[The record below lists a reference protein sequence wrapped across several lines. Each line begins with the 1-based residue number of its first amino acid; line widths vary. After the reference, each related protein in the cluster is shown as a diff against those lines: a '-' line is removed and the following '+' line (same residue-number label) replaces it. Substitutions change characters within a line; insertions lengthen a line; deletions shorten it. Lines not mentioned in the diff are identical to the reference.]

1 MKNKYEQFN
10 YVCFKNL
17 SINPKIPDLSIN
29 KSCDNR
35 INLKGSDQD
44 LKLGCAPDSS
54 SFVLWKDAMKMVARL
69 PDGIPPD
76 FRKQLWLT
84 LAKKHLDSKN
94 IDLKRAF
101 SVCLSEKSDPEDAEL
116 GTQIIKDLH
125 RTGCSPFSGDV
136 AEQNQS
142 HLKRVLLAYA
152 RWNPGVGYCQGFNML
167 AAIVLEVVD
176 WIEEDALIVMIFL
189 IEEVLPES
197 YFANHLRGLSVDMA
211 VFRDLLR
218 LRLSSLS
225 AHLDKL
231 QSNTQDTST
240 GHIYEPPLTNVFTM
254 QWFLTLFTN
263 CLPKD
268 TVLRVWDLIF
278 LEGNEVLLRAAL
290 AIWDGLADRIMAV
303 ESADEFYCIMGV
315 LTREILEFGLMDA
328 NMFIKTVCTLAPF
341 PFPQLQ
347 ELRDSYT
354 YNIQP
359 FTSSWSTDAESM
371 IFSGELDDED
381 EDLNT
386 AKWYF
391 SNELQW
397 YRKKAVTMG
406 NIGPG
411 AYSSSEN
418 NFPLSFT
425 NFNTERMTLDIS
437 SLKKQYMKLRERQ
450 KQAHVILS
458 VDNTPVMR
466 LVTVQFHSRS
476 QIRFAKANV
485 KAMYSKNNNNNN
497 FPKPL
502 LTESFPALEYMC
514 LQNHFQNRRRNSLA
528 VNHLLMGKQ
537 PLIRKKSHQPHY
549 VFAEKNTVSKTTQNG
564 SNKQAKNND
573 SDDEKEYLETSHAIP
588 FQVETVSENAFCLN
602 DVSNPLTKCCDNKV
616 VACKPKNLSAIS
628 PSSSSEI
635 VENNCNCSLSFTCPS
650 HVDASIDKP
659 AAINPFPTKRRVG
672 SMKTKK

>member
-1 MKNKYEQFN
+1 MSKIITSALKS
-10 YVCFKNL
+10 L
-17 SINPKIPDLSIN
+17 SVNSKMPEISPG
-29 KSCDNR
+29 KSCDSKLSSKGIESDLR
-35 INLKGSDQD
+35 IRCS
-44 LKLGCAPDSS
+44 PDSS

-69 PDGIPPD
+69 PDGIPAD

-84 LAKKHLDSKN
+84 LARKHLESKN
-94 IDLKRAF
+94 IDIKRAF
-101 SVCLSEKSDPEDAEL
+101 AVCFSEKNDPDDAEL

-136 AEQNQS
+136 AEQNQT
-142 HLKRVLLAYA
+142 HLKRVLLGYA
-152 RWNPGVGYCQGFNML
+152 RWNPNVGYCQGFNML
-167 AAIVLEVVD
+167 AAIILEVVE
-176 WIEEDALIVMIFL
+176 WLEEDALIVMIFL

-231 QSNTQDTST
+231 QANTQDTST
-240 GHIYEPPLTNVFTM
+240 GHVYEPPLTNVFTM

-278 LEGNEVLLRAAL
+278 LEGNEVLLRTAL

-359 FTSSWSTDAESM
+359 FTSSWSSDAELQ
-371 IFSGELDDED
+371 IFSGEADDDDED
-381 EDLNT
+381 SNT

-397 YRKKAVTMG
+397 GQKKELMSASACASSFT

-411 AYSSSEN
+411 AYGSSEN

-437 SLKKQYMKLRERQ
+437 SLKKQYIKLRERQ
-450 KQAHVILS
+450 RQAHIILS
-458 VDNTPVMR
+458 GA
-466 LVTVQFHSRS
+466 FH
-476 QIRFAKANV
+476 
-485 KAMYSKNNNNNN
+485 
-497 FPKPL
+497 
-502 LTESFPALEYMC
+502 
-514 LQNHFQNRRRNSLA
+514 NHFQNRRRNSLA

-537 PLIRKKSHQPHY
+537 PLTRKKSFQQQF
-549 VFAEKNTVSKTTQNG
+549 VFPEKNCHQKLQNEG
-564 SNKQAKNND
+564 NAKPAKSTSGDDDD
-573 SDDEKEYLETSHAIP
+573 SDEHSRSSLSPELVLLDPIPEKLQFFSNNTSSCN
-588 FQVETVSENAFCLN
+588 TT
-602 DVSNPLTKCCDNKV
+602 DKCCDNKV
-616 VACKPKNLSAIS
+616 VMCKAKNVSLLSKKGIN
-628 PSSSSEI
+628 PQEMVEI
-635 VENNCNCSLSFTCPS
+635 NCSCSSSFTCPS
-650 HVDASIDKP
+650 HIGTSIEKASS
-659 AAINPFPTKRRVG
+659 INPFPTKRRVG
-672 SMKTKK
+672 SMKTRINSKQCNNNRQ

>member
-1 MKNKYEQFN
+1 
-10 YVCFKNL
+10 
-17 SINPKIPDLSIN
+17 
-29 KSCDNR
+29 
-35 INLKGSDQD
+35 
-44 LKLGCAPDSS
+44 
-54 SFVLWKDAMKMVARL
+54 MKMVARL

-76 FRKQLWLT
+76 FRRQLWLS
-84 LAKKHLDSKN
+84 LAKRHLEGKSALLEK
-94 IDLKRAF
+94 AF
-101 SVCLSEKSDPEDAEL
+101 SVCLGEKCDPDESEL

-125 RTGCSPFSGDV
+125 RTGCSPFSGEV
-136 AEQNQS
+136 AQQNQT

-152 RWNPGVGYCQGFNML
+152 KWNPSVGYCQGFNML
-167 AAIVLEVVD
+167 AAIILEVVE
-176 WIEEDALIVMIFL
+176 WKEEDALLVMIFL

-225 AHLDKL
+225 AHLDRL
-231 QSNTQDTST
+231 QSNTQDSCT

-254 QWFLTLFTN
+254 QWFLTLFTT

-328 NMFIKTVCTLAPF
+328 DMFVKTMCTLAPF

-347 ELRDSYT
+347 DLRDSYT

-359 FTSSWSTDAESM
+359 FTSSLSSDAELQ
-371 IFSGELDDED
+371 IFSGEGDEDD

-386 AKWYF
+386 TKWYF

-397 YRKKAVTMG
+397 YKKKGLLSSAAIG
-406 NIGPG
+406 NVGPG
-411 AYSSSEN
+411 AYGASEN
-418 NFPLSFT
+418 NFPLSFN

-458 VDNTPVMR
+458 GA
-466 LVTVQFHSRS
+466 F
-476 QIRFAKANV
+476 
-485 KAMYSKNNNNNN
+485 
-497 FPKPL
+497 
-502 LTESFPALEYMC
+502 
-514 LQNHFQNRRRNSLA
+514 QNHFQIPRRNSLA

-537 PLIRKKSHQPHY
+537 PLVRKKSHQPQFIFPERSSHQKLDASRKTKS
-549 VFAEKNTVSKTTQNG
+549 FESEEDTCEESK
-564 SNKQAKNND
+564 SFPSQAV
-573 SDDEKEYLETSHAIP
+573 LPVGAI
-588 FQVETVSENAFCLN
+588 SEPIYKFPAVNSLA
-602 DVSNPLTKCCDNKV
+602 KCCDSKV
-616 VACKPKNLSAIS
+616 VTCKIKNHPS
-628 PSSSSEI
+628 PLNVVASSDI
-635 VENNCNCSLSFTCPS
+635 TVCNCSSSFTCPS
-650 HVDASIDKP
+650 HVSGAVSEKP
-659 AAINPFPTKRRVG
+659 STVNPFPTKRRVG
-672 SMKTKK
+672 SMKNKRT

>member
-1 MKNKYEQFN
+1 MNN
-10 YVCFKNL
+10 LITSALKNL
-17 SINPKIPDLSIN
+17 SVNQKVPDLSTK
-29 KSCDNR
+29 KSCDMKLNT
-35 INLKGSDQD
+35 KGMEPDFITKYS
-44 LKLGCAPDSS
+44 PDSS
-54 SFVLWKDAMKMVARL
+54 SFLLWKDAMKMVARL
-69 PDGIPPD
+69 PDGVPPD

-84 LAKKHLDSKN
+84 LAKKNLENKN
-94 IDLKRAF
+94 IDLKKAF
-101 SVCLSEKSDPEDAEL
+101 SVCLSERSDPEDAEL

-142 HLKRVLLAYA
+142 HLKRVLLGYA
-152 RWNPGVGYCQGFNML
+152 RWNPSVGYCQGFNML
-167 AAIVLEVVD
+167 AAIILEVVE
-176 WIEEDALIVMIFL
+176 WEQEDALIVMIFL

-218 LRLSSLS
+218 LRLASLS

-290 AIWDGLADRIMAV
+290 AIWDGLADRIMSV

-328 NMFIKTVCTLAPF
+328 NMFVKTVCTLAPF

-359 FTSSWSTDAESM
+359 FTASWSSE
-371 IFSGELDDED
+371 IFSGEDED
-381 EDLNT
+381 DDGAA

-391 SNELQW
+391 SNELHW
-397 YRKKAVTMG
+397 VKKKGLVNSAVAFG

-411 AYSSSEN
+411 AYGSSEN

-437 SLKKQYMKLRERQ
+437 SLKKQYGKLRERQ

-458 VDNTPVMR
+458 GA
-466 LVTVQFHSRS
+466 F
-476 QIRFAKANV
+476 
-485 KAMYSKNNNNNN
+485 
-497 FPKPL
+497 
-502 LTESFPALEYMC
+502 
-514 LQNHFQNRRRNSLA
+514 QNHFQNPRRNSLA

-537 PLIRKKSHQPHY
+537 PLNRKKSHQSHF
-549 VFAEKNTVSKTTQNG
+549 VFAEKNPSFKTSFDGAKSTKSHDSEEEESKTHPAT
-564 SNKQAKNND
+564 
-573 SDDEKEYLETSHAIP
+573 
-588 FQVETVSENAFCLN
+588 FQVDPTMDNVYSLADAN
-602 DVSNPLTKCCDNKV
+602 SSLTKICDNKAV
-616 VACKPKNLSAIS
+616 CKPR
-628 PSSSSEI
+628 SSSVVS
-635 VENNCNCSLSFTCPS
+635 VSSVLANDCNCSSSFTCPL
-650 HVDASIDKP
+650 HVSTAVDKP
-659 AAINPFPTKRRVG
+659 TSTINPFPTKRRVG
-672 SMKTKK
+672 SMKTKVRQS

>member
-1 MKNKYEQFN
+1 M
-10 YVCFKNL
+10 
-17 SINPKIPDLSIN
+17 PDLSSS
-29 KSCDNR
+29 KSCDNK
-35 INLKGSDQD
+35 INIKGGDHD
-44 LKLGCAPDSS
+44 IKLNCSTDGS

-101 SVCLSEKSDPEDAEL
+101 SVCLSERSDPEDADL

-152 RWNPGVGYCQGFNML
+152 RWNPSVGYCQGFNML
-167 AAIVLEVVD
+167 AAIILEVVD
-176 WIEEDALIVMIFL
+176 WVEEDALTVMIFL

-225 AHLDKL
+225 AHLDRL
-231 QSNTQDTST
+231 QSKTQDAST

-278 LEGNEVLLRAAL
+278 LEGNEVLLRTAL

-328 NMFIKTVCTLAPF
+328 NMFVKTVCTLAPF

-359 FTSSWSTDAESM
+359 FTSSWSSDAESQ
-371 IFSGELDDED
+371 IFSGEPDDED

-397 YRKKAVTMG
+397 YRKKGLVGSAVAMG

-450 KQAHVILS
+450 KQAHVIL
-458 VDNTPVMR
+458 TGA
-466 LVTVQFHSRS
+466 F
-476 QIRFAKANV
+476 
-485 KAMYSKNNNNNN
+485 
-497 FPKPL
+497 
-502 LTESFPALEYMC
+502 
-514 LQNHFQNRRRNSLA
+514 QNHFQNRRRNSLA

-537 PLIRKKSHQPHY
+537 PLTRKKSHQPQF
-549 VFAEKNTVSKTTQNG
+549 VFAEKNTTSKSFQEGN
-564 SNKQAKNND
+564 AKTMRNND
-573 SDDEKEYLETSHAIP
+573 SDDEKDKEYLETSHPIP
-588 FQVETVSENAFCLN
+588 FQVETVPENVFSLN
-602 DVSNPLTKCCDNKV
+602 DTNGPLAKCCDNKI
-616 VACKPKNLSAIS
+616 VACKPRNLSAIS
-628 PSSSSEI
+628 TCSSSEI
-635 VENNCNCSLSFTCPS
+635 VGNNCNCSLSFTCPA
-650 HVDASIDKP
+650 HVDTSTDKP
-659 AAINPFPTKRRVG
+659 AAVNPFPTRRRVG

>member
-1 MKNKYEQFN
+1 M
-10 YVCFKNL
+10 
-17 SINPKIPDLSIN
+17 PDLSSS
-29 KSCDNR
+29 KSCDNKM
-35 INLKGSDQD
+35 NVKGTDHD
-44 LKLGCAPDSS
+44 LKLKCAPDSS

-84 LAKKHLDSKN
+84 LAKRHLESKN
-94 IDLKRAF
+94 IDLKKAF

-142 HLKRVLLAYA
+142 HLKRVLLGYA
-152 RWNPGVGYCQGFNML
+152 RWNPNVGYCQGFNML
-167 AAIVLEVVD
+167 AAIILEAVEWV
-176 WIEEDALIVMIFL
+176 EEDALMVMIFL
-189 IEEVLPES
+189 IEDVLPES

-231 QSNTQDTST
+231 QSKTQDTST

-278 LEGNEVLLRAAL
+278 LEGNEVLLRTAL

-328 NMFIKTVCTLAPF
+328 NMFVKTVCTLAPF

-359 FTSSWSTDAESM
+359 FTSSWSSDAEFQ
-371 IFSGELDDED
+371 IFSGEPDDED

-397 YRKKAVTMG
+397 YRKKGLTNSTVAMG
-406 NIGPG
+406 NIEPG
-411 AYSSSEN
+411 TYSSFEN

-458 VDNTPVMR
+458 GA
-466 LVTVQFHSRS
+466 F
-476 QIRFAKANV
+476 
-485 KAMYSKNNNNNN
+485 
-497 FPKPL
+497 
-502 LTESFPALEYMC
+502 
-514 LQNHFQNRRRNSLA
+514 QNHFQNRRRNSLA

-537 PLIRKKSHQPHY
+537 PLTRKKSHPPQF
-549 VFAEKNTVSKTTQNG
+549 VFAAKNTSKSTQDVNMR
-564 SNKQAKNND
+564 QAKNND
-573 SDDEKEYLETSHAIP
+573 SDDEKDKEYRETSHPIP
-588 FQVETVSENAFCLN
+588 FQVETISETVFSLS
-602 DVSNPLTKCCDNKV
+602 DSSIPLTKCCDNKV
-616 VACKPKNLSAIS
+616 VACKPRTLSAITTT
-628 PSSSSEI
+628 SSSE
-635 VENNCNCSLSFTCPS
+635 VMENNCNCSSSFICSS
-650 HVDASIDKP
+650 HVDTSSDKP
-659 AAINPFPTKRRVG
+659 VAVNPFPTKRRIG
-672 SMKTKK
+672 SMKAKK

>member
-1 MKNKYEQFN
+1 MSNLITSAL
-10 YVCFKNL
+10 KNL
-17 SINPKIPDLSIN
+17 SINPKIPDLPIN

-176 WIEEDALIVMIFL
+176 WVEEDALIVMIFL

-458 VDNTPVMR
+458 GA
-466 LVTVQFHSRS
+466 F
-476 QIRFAKANV
+476 
-485 KAMYSKNNNNNN
+485 
-497 FPKPL
+497 
-502 LTESFPALEYMC
+502 
-514 LQNHFQNRRRNSLA
+514 QNHFQNRRRNSLA

-549 VFAEKNTVSKTTQNG
+549 VFAEKNTGSKTTQNG

-588 FQVETVSENAFCLN
+588 FHVETVSENAFCLN